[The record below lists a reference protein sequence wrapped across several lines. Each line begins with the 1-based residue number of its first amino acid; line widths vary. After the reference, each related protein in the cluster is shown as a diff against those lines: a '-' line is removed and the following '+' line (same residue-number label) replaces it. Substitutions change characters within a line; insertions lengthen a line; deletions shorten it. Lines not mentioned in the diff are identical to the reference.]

1 MSCQSCLA
9 AVPVFN
15 FPYRGSQAADLSHDV
30 QCGVVGIIGGLRA
43 PFTVGASARVHLRPM
58 APVDAVTSKSASFAR
73 HKPILARP
81 QSGLY
86 SQSPVRYT
94 ASTVSQKTLCNN
106 QELSYVRLGDIVGQ
120 FV

>member
-43 PFTVGASARVHLRPM
+43 PFTVGTSARVHLRPM
-58 APVDAVTSKSASFAR
+58 APVDAVTSKSAGFAR

-81 QSGLY
+81 QRGLY
-86 SQSPVRYT
+86 R
-94 ASTVSQKTLCNN
+94 
-106 QELSYVRLGDIVGQ
+106 
-120 FV
+120 